1 MHGIIFSELK
11 RFVDEKLGVDAW
23 PRLLRESGVA
33 TPAYLPVQAY
43 PDQEVVALVSTAS
56 RLTNTPVPALL
67 HAFGEFIV
75 PTLVRMYGHLLKPQ
89 WKTLDVIE
97 RTEETIHS
105 VVRAR
110 EPGAKPPMLSCAR
123 PKPDEVVVTYTS
135 HRKLCPLLKGI
146 VGGLARHF
154 RERVAVDERAC
165 MLASAPACRIA
176 VTRVG

>member
-11 RFVDEKLGVDAW
+11 RFVDETLGGDAW

-33 TPAYLPVQAY
+33 RPAYLPVQAY

-75 PTLVRMYGHLLKPQ
+75 PTLVRMYGHLLKAN

-97 RTEETIHS
+97 QTEGTIHA

-110 EPGAKPPMLSCAR
+110 EPGAQPPMLSCTR
-123 PKPDEVVVTYTS
+123 PKPDEVVVTYS
-135 HRKLCPLLKGI
+135 SPRKLCPLLKGI
-146 VGGLARHF
+146 VGGLATHF
-154 RERVAVDERAC
+154 RERVGLTESAC
-165 MLASAPACRIA
+165 MLTGAPACKIS